1 MSSPERPPASSSSSP
16 SSSAGSSSISPSDAN
31 SPAAQV
37 SERANATAL
46 GIGVQGHVRRLA
58 VPLAVALLTAYVT
71 AVASELLP
79 VQLLVP
85 AWQLKLVA
93 VLVNNVGFAL
103 TAVFVMAL
111 AMDIAP
117 TQRSIAQ
124 GWQRIQAWAPA
135 VSLLFLLLIPLQLSA
150 VWSNYRLAVNS
161 QQEAISRI
169 EAGHKRFR
177 LVVQTAPTGKEL
189 QAALAFNQVGAIS
202 DADTAIPLPLLRRN
216 LLAAGETTRQRALAG
231 VGRVSRADLLKQL
244 PDVLRIV
251 LTALAAAEVFGAVSV
266 PPRGLLRTL
275 FRRPLGD
282 GGQAAPSWR
291 RRLKLWKQSQQR
303 FLNSNRSRADRK
315 RRAREVESLKKKRRS
330 EAQRS
335 SSSRRP

>member
-1 MSSPERPPASSSSSP
+1 MSSSERPPASSP
-16 SSSAGSSSISPSDAN
+16 SSADARSSLSTSEDNGLAG
-31 SPAAQV
+31 QL
-37 SERANATAL
+37 SERANAGVTAL

-58 VPLAVALLTAYVT
+58 VPMAVALLTAYVT
-71 AVASELLP
+71 AVVSELLP

-85 AWQLKLVA
+85 AWQLKMVA

-117 TQRSIAQ
+117 AQRSIAQ
-124 GWQRIQAWAPA
+124 GWQRIQDWAPA

-150 VWSNYRLAVNS
+150 VWGNYRLAANS

-177 LVVQTAPTGKEL
+177 LVVQTAPTGKDL

-202 DADTAIPLPLLRRN
+202 DADTAIPLPVLRRN
-216 LLAAGETTRQRALAG
+216 LLAAGEATRQRALAG

-266 PPRGLLRTL
+266 PPRGLLRPL
-275 FRRPLGD
+275 FGRPLGD
-282 GGQAAPSWR
+282 GGQPGSSWR
-291 RRLKLWKQSQQR
+291 RRLEQWRQGLQR
-303 FLNSNRSRADRK
+303 FLNRSRSEAERK
-315 RRAREVESLKKKRRS
+315 RRAREVEALKKKRRS
-330 EAQRS
+330 EAQRH